1 MVVSAQY
8 IQFVSENSSYPA
20 KLKPALLP
28 DTGVCPGGRGTHT
41 YVYVLRAVVF
51 YLKM

>member
-28 DTGVCPGGRGTHT
+28 DTGVCPGGGGHT
-41 YVYVLRAVVF
+41 PMCMYYAQLF
-51 YLKM
+51 ST